1 MSVII
6 GPKEREEIEA
16 AIERAKAN
24 PIPLSVL
31 KQVAIK
37 APAKQVV
44 THAELSEI
52 NLSLRPKSQ
61 SVLLPFGISVCY
73 SVEQQPQGFCGHLS
87 IMKGDGKTL
96 VDVPIAMFIAG
107 EFGMTLPFEGIWIEE
122 VDPNSYAVNMVH
134 CHAPTRIEGSA

>member
-1 MSVII
+1 MSVVI

-16 AIERAKAN
+16 AIQRAKAK

-31 KQVAIK
+31 KEVAIK
-37 APAKQVV
+37 TPAKQVV

-61 SVLLPFGISVCY
+61 SVLLPFDISVCY
-73 SVEQQPQGFCGHLS
+73 SVEEQPQGFCGHLS

-96 VDVPIAMFIAG
+96 VPVGVAMHIAA
-107 EFGMTLPFEGIWIEE
+107 EFGMTIPFEGLWIEE

-134 CHAPTRIEGSA
+134 CHAPTRIGGSA